1 MWAQRTERTK
11 MAILKI
17 NGDIIPSDYQDMYDY
32 FKIEGTSPSKVQ
44 KAIDVLENGEKL
56 TVQINSPGGV
66 VTAGQEIYTMLR
78 ALSDVEIQIT
88 GIACSAASI
97 IAMAGP
103 CYMSEPAMIMIH
115 NVSSRAAGDYHEM
128 EKTADT
134 LKRINKALA
143 NAYEVKTGKSE
154 DEILNMMD
162 EETWLTAKD
171 AIENGF
177 SDGYIEK
184 ADDSA
189 MLNAFGTGL
198 SITKEQIEAFR
209 KRECEDKTRKETLLN
224 DLYKYGV

>member
-1 MWAQRTERTK
+1 
-11 MAILKI
+11 MATLKI
-17 NGDIIPSDYQDMYDY
+17 NGDIIPSDYQEIYDW
-32 FKIEGTSPSKVQ
+32 FDLEGTSPSKVQ
-44 KAIDVLENGEKL
+44 KAINALEDGEKL

-66 VTAGQEIYTMLR
+66 VSSGQEIYTMLR
-78 ALSDVEIQIT
+78 ALSNVEIQIT
-88 GIACSAASI
+88 GMACSAASI

-115 NVSSRAAGDYHEM
+115 NVSSWVAGDYREM

-143 NAYEVKTGKSE
+143 SAYEVKTGKSE
-154 DEILNMMD
+154 DEILKMMD

-177 SDGYIEK
+177 SDGYIEQSG
-184 ADDSA
+184 DSTV
-189 MLNAFGTGL
+189 LNAFGSGL

-209 KRECEDKTRKETLLN
+209 KRECEDKAIKDSLIN

>member
-1 MWAQRTERTK
+1 MWAQRTERKK

-17 NGDIIPSDYQDMYDY
+17 NGDIIPSDYQEIYDW
-32 FKIEGTSPSKVQ
+32 FGIEGTSPSKVQ
-44 KAIDVLENGEKL
+44 KAIDALDEGEKL
-56 TVQINSPGGV
+56 TIQINSPGGV
-66 VTAGQEIYTMLR
+66 VTSGQEIYSMLR
-78 ALSDVEIQIT
+78 ALDNVEIQIV
-88 GIACSAASI
+88 GMACSAASI

-154 DEILNMMD
+154 DEILKMMD

-171 AIENGF
+171 AIENEF
-177 SDGYIEK
+177 ADGYIEQSG
-184 ADDSA
+184 DSTV
-189 MLNAFGTGL
+189 LNAFGSGL
-198 SITKEQIEAFR
+198 SITQEQIEAFR
-209 KRECEDKTRKETLLN
+209 KRECEDKNRKESLLN
-224 DLYKYGV
+224 DLYKYGI

>member
-1 MWAQRTERTK
+1 
-11 MAILKI
+11 MATLKI

-32 FKIEGTSPSKVQ
+32 FEIEGTSPSKVQ
-44 KAIDVLENGEKL
+44 KAIDALENGEKL

-115 NVSSRAAGDYHEM
+115 NVSSQAAGDYHEM

-209 KRECEDKTRKETLLN
+209 KRECEDKARKETLLN

>member
-1 MWAQRTERTK
+1 
-11 MAILKI
+11 MATLKI
-17 NGDIIPSDYQDMYDY
+17 NGDIIPSDYQEIYDW
-32 FKIEGTSPSKVQ
+32 FDLEGTSPSKVQ
-44 KAIDVLENGEKL
+44 KAINALEDGEKL

-66 VTAGQEIYTMLR
+66 VSSGQEIYTMLR
-78 ALSDVEIQIT
+78 ALSNVEIQIT
-88 GIACSAASI
+88 GMACSAASI

-115 NVSSRAAGDYHEM
+115 NVSSWAAGDYREM

-143 NAYEVKTGKSE
+143 SAYEVKTGKSE
-154 DEILNMMD
+154 DEILKMMD

-177 SDGYIEK
+177 SDGYIEQSG
-184 ADDSA
+184 DSTV
-189 MLNAFGTGL
+189 LNAFGSGL
-198 SITKEQIEAFR
+198 SITQEQIEAFR
-209 KRECEDKTRKETLLN
+209 KRECEDKAIKDSLIN

>member
-1 MWAQRTERTK
+1 MK
-11 MAILKI
+11 MATLKI
-17 NGDIIPSDYQDMYDY
+17 NGDIIPSDYQEIYDW
-32 FKIEGTSPSKVQ
+32 FDLEGTSPSKVQ
-44 KAIDVLENGEKL
+44 KAIDALDECEKL

-66 VTAGQEIYTMLR
+66 VTAGQEIYSMLR
-78 ALSDVEIQIT
+78 ALDNVEIQIV
-88 GIACSAASI
+88 GMACSAASI

-115 NVSSRAAGDYHEM
+115 NVSSSAAGDYREM

-143 NAYEVKTGKSE
+143 NAYEIKTGKSE
-154 DEILNMMD
+154 DEILKMMD

-177 SDGYIEK
+177 ADGYIEPN
-184 ADDSA
+184 DDSTV
-189 MLNAFGTGL
+189 LNSFGSGL

-209 KRECEDKTRKETLLN
+209 KRECEDKNRKESLLN
-224 DLYKYGV
+224 DLYKYGI

>member
-1 MWAQRTERTK
+1 

-115 NVSSRAAGDYHEM
+115 NVSSWAAGDYHEM